1 MEENTFSLNNF
12 ELAKKGMANK
22 ERVLDQGVF
31 LDFSTLIQILV
42 QGKKSVLFHLGGAE
56 AAAAAGGAGK

>member
-1 MEENTFSLNNF
+1 MFSLNNF

-31 LDFSTLIQILV
+31 LDFATLIQILV
-42 QGKKSVLFHLGGAE
+42 QGKKSVLFHLGE
-56 AAAAAGGAGK
+56 AAAGGGAGK

>member
-1 MEENTFSLNNF
+1 MFSLNNF

-42 QGKKSVLFHLGGAE
+42 QGKKSVLFHLGE
-56 AAAAAGGAGK
+56 TAAGVAGGGAGK